1 MRAAAWLCA
10 GAGLWAS
17 YTWGSYLHAPGAIW
31 HGSRDRRAVALTFD
45 DGPDPETTPR
55 VLDALAEQG
64 VRATFFLVGRRA
76 ERWSHVARRIADEEH
91 DLGNHTLGHRS
102 LWLSGPRATARQVRG
117 GHDAIA
123 WAAGRAPTFF
133 RPPWGLTNLALF
145 PVLRELATPCVFW
158 SAQPEG
164 QRPTAPDL
172 QVERCRRRAAPGA
185 IFDLHD
191 ADGVP
196 GAGRR
201 LLDALPALIR
211 VLRADGY
218 VLAPLHELL

>member
-1 MRAAAWLCA
+1 MRAASWLLA

-17 YTWGSYLHAPGAIW
+17 YTWGAYLYAPGAVW
-31 HGSRDRRAVALTFD
+31 HGPRDRRAVALTFD

-55 VLDALAEQG
+55 VLDTLGEHG
-64 VRATFFLVGRRA
+64 VRGTFFLVGRRA
-76 ERWSHVARRIADEEH
+76 RQSCHVARRIAEEGH
-91 DLGNHTLGHRS
+91 GLGNHTLGHRS
-102 LWLSGPRATARQVRG
+102 LWLCGPRATGAEVRG

-123 WAAGRAPTFF
+123 QASGQAPRFF
-133 RPPWGLTNLALF
+133 RPPWGLTNLALY

-164 QRPTAPDL
+164 QRAAPAAL
-172 QVERCRRRAAPGA
+172 QVERCRRRATPGA

-211 VLRADGY
+211 HLRDDGY

>member
-1 MRAAAWLCA
+1 VRAAPWLCA

-17 YTWGSYLHAPGAIW
+17 YTWGSYLCAPGAIW
-31 HGSRDRRAVALTFD
+31 RGPRDRRAVALTFD

-55 VLDALAEQG
+55 VLDALGAHG

-76 ERWSHVARRIADEEH
+76 RQWSHVARRIAEEGH

-102 LWLSGPRATARQVRG
+102 LWLCGPRATAAEVKG

-123 WAAGRAPTFF
+123 QASGQAPRFF
-133 RPPWGLTNLALF
+133 RPPWGLTNLALY
-145 PVLRELATPCVFW
+145 PLLRELATPCVFW

-164 QRPTAPDL
+164 QRAASAAL

-211 VLRADGY
+211 GLRDDGY